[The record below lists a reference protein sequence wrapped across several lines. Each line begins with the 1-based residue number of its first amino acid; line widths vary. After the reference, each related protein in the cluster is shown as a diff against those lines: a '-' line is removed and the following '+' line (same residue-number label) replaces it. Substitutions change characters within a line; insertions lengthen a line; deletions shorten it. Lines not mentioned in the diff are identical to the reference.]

1 MPKSPHNKAEE
12 GPMASRSHRTPRH
25 SDVTLVS
32 LPPAAPFPSAVTASS
47 LPIPEFNALPD
58 SVLLSW
64 LAPTK
69 HGTNVLIQC
78 SRETEEAT
86 LAHVL
91 TWSPR
96 PVTVCLLPG
105 ALSLPESGGVLVL
118 NDAGAL
124 TTRQQV
130 QLYDHLSLSFGRT
143 QVISLTTASL
153 PSLVA
158 DGAFLEGLFYR
169 LNMIRIDA
177 THGTRPAPF
186 GLTPGAQE
194 HSWH

>member
-1 MPKSPHNKAEE
+1 MPKSPHEAEE
-12 GPMASRSHRTPRH
+12 GPMASRSHGTPRH
-25 SDVTLVS
+25 FDVTLVS
-32 LPPAAPFPSAVTASS
+32 LPPAAAVSSAVTVSTLAA
-47 LPIPEFNALPD
+47 LEFNALPD

-64 LAPTK
+64 LGPSK

-78 SRETEEAT
+78 SRDTEGAT

-105 ALSLPESGGVLVL
+105 ALSLPEAGGVLVL

-124 TTRQQV
+124 TKRQQV

-158 DGAFLEGLFYR
+158 DGAFLESLYYR
-169 LNMIRIDA
+169 LNMIRVDA
-177 THGTRPAPF
+177 THGTRPSPF
-186 GLTPGAQE
+186 ALTQGAQE
-194 HSWH
+194 HSLQ